1 MSNVEFL
8 QYLTINGVLE
18 LVGVFSYA
26 LRFLGW
32 KLIEVLVDLVNG
44 LENAVSKIYKLNT
57 FFESTEIA
65 DFLDKYKN
73 ILWIIFAIAIAVV
86 GFQIIMQR
94 KKDKGQFP
102 VNIAISIAVIVLLP
116 TIMSTLGKTTNL
128 IVGQNVGTYASTGS
142 EIVKN
147 NLSDLY
153 YLDKIDYN
161 LEDKRNDI
169 SKDDIMNIEIN
180 EKLDNSKIQDRE
192 KKDILKQ
199 KLSTDEDGKLK
210 ATELGESFFSF
221 LDENYYRYN
230 MSFLIVIVSL
240 AVTAVTLICCSL
252 KVGRIIIELAFNR
265 ILATVLAF
273 GDVGN
278 GKRLKAV
285 IENILSM
292 FAILIVTSVLLNIY
306 TVFTGWLAKSTNA
319 TDSIVRLMVL
329 IGASWAVIDGP
340 NIIERIFG
348 IDAGI
353 KSSWGLVLAGMQG
366 VKSTGRAIS
375 STGRLAKNGF
385 KLGKFIYNKAKN
397 KNGNNPEENPPGS
410 NEGNTKNTK
419 NKSSNEKTADY
430 RSKSNKRKSSDNSKN
445 NSFSRNSGI
454 YDATGGNINN
464 NETENA
470 GNKTSSKFDSNKGNS
485 MNDRKNNLDKNS
497 NNLNRN
503 QSSGEKANT
512 NVNSNSGNKSSMN
525 SGNKSGMSS
534 NIKDGNARFSKEDNF
549 AKDTK
554 NVNNSN
560 KNGNL
565 NTNKSQGNIN
575 NRAEKKSYKINNNN
589 FKDIKKGDKK

>member
-57 FFESTEIA
+57 FFESTEIE

-73 ILWIIFAIAIAVV
+73 ILWIIFAIAIAFV

-116 TIMSTLGKTTNL
+116 TIMNTLGKTTNL

-153 YLDKIDYN
+153 YLDKIEYN

-169 SKDDIMNIEIN
+169 SKDDVMNIEIN
-180 EKLDNSKIQDRE
+180 EKLDISNIQDRE

-199 KLSTDEDGKLK
+199 KLSTDKNGKLK
-210 ATELGESFFSF
+210 VTELGESFFSF

-230 MSFLIVIVSL
+230 ISFLIVIISL
-240 AVTAVTLICCSL
+240 AVIAVTLICCSL

-278 GKRLKAV
+278 GKRLKSV

-292 FAILIVTSVLLNIY
+292 FVILIVTSVLLNIY
-306 TVFTGWLAKSTNA
+306 TVFTGWLATSTDA
-319 TDSIVRLMVL
+319 TDSTVRLMVL

-366 VKSTGRAIS
+366 VKSAGRAIS

-397 KNGNNPEENPPGS
+397 KNGNNPEENPPGG
-410 NEGNTKNTK
+410 NEGTTKNNK
-419 NKSSNEKTADY
+419 NNNKSSNSKTADY
-430 RSKSNKRKSSDNSKN
+430 RGNSNKRRTSDNSKN
-445 NSFSRNSGI
+445 NNFSRNSGI

-464 NETENA
+464 NETENE
-470 GNKTSSKFDSNKGNS
+470 GNKIGGNFERNKGNS
-485 MNDRKNNLDKNS
+485 MNDRRNNLDKNS

-503 QSSGEKANT
+503 QASGENT
-512 NVNSNSGNKSSMN
+512 NVNSNSGNKSSMKDSN
-525 SGNKSGMSS
+525 S
-534 NIKDGNARFSKEDNF
+534 RFSKDSNF
-549 AKDTK
+549 TQ
-554 NVNNSN
+554 NTNNSN
-560 KNGNL
+560 KNGNF
-565 NTNKSQGNIN
+565 NINKSQGNIN

>member
-57 FFESTEIA
+57 FFESTEIE

-116 TIMSTLGKTTNL
+116 TIMNTLGKTTNL

-169 SKDDIMNIEIN
+169 SKDNVMNIEIN
-180 EKLDNSKIQDRE
+180 EKLDNSKIEDRD

-199 KLSTDEDGKLK
+199 KLTTNKNGELTTK
-210 ATELGESFFSF
+210 ELGESFFSF

-278 GKRLKAV
+278 GKRLKSV

-306 TVFTGWLAKSTNA
+306 NVFTGWLATSTDS

-366 VKSTGRAIS
+366 VKSAGRAIS

-410 NEGNTKNTK
+410 NEGTTKNNKNNK

-430 RSKSNKRKSSDNSKN
+430 RSKSNRRRFSDSSKN
-445 NSFSRNSGI
+445 NNFSRNSGI

-470 GNKTSSKFDSNKGNS
+470 GNKTGSNFDRNKGNS
-485 MNDRKNNLDKNS
+485 MNDRRNNLDKNS

-503 QSSGEKANT
+503 QSSGENT

-525 SGNKSGMSS
+525 SSM
-534 NIKDGNARFSKEDNF
+534 KDGNSRFSKDSNF
-549 AKDTK
+549 TP
-554 NVNNSN
+554 NTNNSN
-560 KNGNL
+560 KNENF

-589 FKDIKKGDKK
+589 FDNIKKGDKK

>member
-116 TIMSTLGKTTNL
+116 TIMNTLGKTTNL

-169 SKDDIMNIEIN
+169 SKDDVMNIEIN
-180 EKLDNSKIQDRE
+180 EKLDISNIQDRE

-199 KLSTDEDGKLK
+199 KLSTDKNGKLK
-210 ATELGESFFSF
+210 VTELGESFFSF

-230 MSFLIVIVSL
+230 ISFLIVIVSL

-278 GKRLKAV
+278 GKRLKSV

-306 TVFTGWLAKSTNA
+306 TVFTGWLATSTDS

-353 KSSWGLVLAGMQG
+353 KSSWGLVLAGIQG
-366 VKSTGRAIS
+366 AKTAGRGASKLFQFGGKASSKIRNAFTSKNDSKAGDNSFKDKNTSTESKNNGSNTKSDINNNM
-375 STGRLAKNGF
+375 KNDT
-385 KLGKFIYNKAKN
+385 N
-397 KNGNNPEENPPGS
+397 KNNHNKQDMRNNNSTNNAGNNFKSG
-410 NEGNTKNTK
+410 
-419 NKSSNEKTADY
+419 NKSNIDSGD
-430 RSKSNKRKSSDNSKN
+430 KSNKDRNAEFRKNVTKDFNKGNINRDSNNKN
-445 NSFSRNSGI
+445 
-454 YDATGGNINN
+454 NINN
-464 NETENA
+464 NFKEN
-470 GNKTSSKFDSNKGNS
+470 KVDSS
-485 MNDRKNNLDKNS
+485 
-497 NNLNRN
+497 
-503 QSSGEKANT
+503 
-512 NVNSNSGNKSSMN
+512 VNSGNKSSMN
-525 SGNKSGMSS
+525 SSM
-534 NIKDGNARFSKEDNF
+534 KDGNSRFSKDSNF
-549 AKDTK
+549 TP
-554 NVNNSN
+554 NTNNSN
-560 KNGNL
+560 KNGNF

-589 FKDIKKGDKK
+589 FNNIKKGDKK